1 MGAVCRTRGLMCR
14 GSLTPAAMDG
24 GPLSLALKGAVTVLV
39 LASSL
44 LSFTFGIMRNWGEL
58 GENLTFS
65 YV

>member
-1 MGAVCRTRGLMCR
+1 MCR

-44 LSFTFGIMRNWGEL
+44 LSFTFGMMRNWGEL